1 MYECA
6 EIDPFQFQREESLR
20 DPRDIQERVD
30 QIRDSLDVASCA
42 VDLGELALVEVRALQ
57 PQAID
62 LELECVNC
70 LERFRFP
77 LEVQDFAC
85 QVELPGSEMVD
96 LTGYLRE
103 DIVLALPPHPHCD
116 WNGERV
122 CKGAARLNEVHAAA
136 DSLADENEVWGALD
150 QLKIKKT

>member
-1 MYECA
+1 VEGT
-6 EIDPFQFQREESLR
+6 DPAKILDLHEES
-20 DPRDIQERVD
+20 
-30 QIRDSLDVASCA
+30 IRPLGDVNYSLDVGLSEGGLFATGRVA
-42 VDLGELALVEVRALQ
+42 V
-57 PQAID
+57 D

-77 LEVQDFAC
+77 LEVKDFAC
-85 QVELPGSEMVD
+85 QIELPGAEMVD

-136 DSLADENEVWGALD
+136 DSLAEENEVWGALD

>member
-1 MYECA
+1 MKVHLNQIPHEGLHV
-6 EIDPFQFQREESLR
+6 EGTDPAKILDLHEES
-20 DPRDIQERVD
+20 
-30 QIRDSLDVASCA
+30 IRPLGDVTYSLDVGVSDGGLFATGRVT
-42 VDLGELALVEVRALQ
+42 VDM
-57 PQAID
+57 
-62 LELECVNC
+62 ELECVNC

-77 LEVQDFAC
+77 LEVKDFAC
-85 QVELPGSEMVD
+85 QVELTGAELVD

-136 DSLADENEVWGALD
+136 DSLAEENEVWGALD